1 MASIWEHKG
10 YISTPSPTLLTS
22 GVAIHGFELGC
33 FELGWRRDA
42 ESLHIYSLP
51 HPRKIWSSHWADR
64 KTGCT
69 KFYISTPSLTPAKIR
84 SWEKPTSAPAGRQP
98 ADIAPKESGNEW
110 KKDGGRR
117 KVISDDWKHLAKMQ
131 VSQPNN
137 IKIYN
142 LSAGKSLPEVWTK
155 GYRYIFCIF
164 GKNRFTALL
173 GHNTCG
179 YSHGQII

>member
-1 MASIWEHKG
+1 MSWQEDGMHK
-10 YISTPSPTLLTS
+10 
-22 GVAIHGFELGC
+22 V
-33 FELGWRRDA
+33 
-42 ESLHIYSLP
+42 LHIYSLP
-51 HPRKIWSSHWADR
+51 HP
-64 KTGCT
+64 
-69 KFYISTPSLTPAKIR
+69 PKIR
-84 SWEKPTSAPAGRQP
+84 SREKPTSARAGRQP

-137 IKIYN
+137 VKIYN

-155 GYRYIFCIF
+155 DYRYIFCIF

-179 YSHGQII
+179 YSHGQIANYLKENFKLVNFVLFCSGFLNERDELCKRMISVSSVW